1 MAPDGYGNWLH
12 ELEQSV
18 FQGCHAL
25 RTTMGRAPIEMLA
38 YLEETNPGVLD
49 KFILRAQAVDVRR
62 NLMGLES

>member
-1 MAPDGYGNWLH
+1 MVPEDYGTWLH

-18 FQGCHAL
+18 FKGCHAV
-25 RTTMGRAPIEMLA
+25 RATMGRGSIEMLA
-38 YLEETNPGVLD
+38 YLEESRPGQLD